1 MKRDR
6 YKRHALIFVSLLS
19 IILLPLTE
27 PVSIPQLYKPERRG
41 VEERDRTDKQG
52 RIIDNFDDE
61 RLYEPLFM
69 DEKLKY
75 SQIEG
80 LKSETTEDNT
90 SRGHRSL
97 QQEQQRSQGVFII
110 SGSINKNVHACLVC
124 MFSLLETITGSE
136 SRRHGNIKELN
147 KQKNMDNYI

>member
-75 SQIEG
+75 RVDIIEHQLSNAVRDATG
-80 LKSETTEDNT
+80 RAYNRTTHL
-90 SRGHRSL
+90 SSCRSI
-97 QQEQQRSQGVFII
+97 VNF
-110 SGSINKNVHACLVC
+110 
-124 MFSLLETITGSE
+124 
-136 SRRHGNIKELN
+136 
-147 KQKNMDNYI
+147 